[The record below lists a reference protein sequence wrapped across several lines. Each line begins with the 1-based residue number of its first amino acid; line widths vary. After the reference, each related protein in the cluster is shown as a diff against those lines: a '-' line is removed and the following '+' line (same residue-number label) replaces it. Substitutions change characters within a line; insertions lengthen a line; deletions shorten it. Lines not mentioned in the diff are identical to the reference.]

1 MSLLEKHPQAPATWQ
16 GDLPI
21 TNRYT
26 LGIAGER
33 FFRAIKDEGRIYGSY
48 CDECDI
54 TYVPAVTYCERCL
67 SELTDWVDIGT
78 TGEVHTYT
86 LLYVNYD
93 GTPRHDPE
101 IIVFVRMG
109 DGGIVHRLGELDP
122 QEVEIGMLVE
132 AVFKPAKQ
140 RQGSILDIDYFRPI

>member
-140 RQGSILDIDYFRPI
+140 RHGSILDIDYFRPI